1 MTTGSAAAGS
11 PARRCGVLGDPVAHS
26 LSPVLHRAGY
36 AAVGLDWSYDAHR
49 VPAGGLAGFLD
60 GLDDAWRGLSLTMP
74 LKREAFDLAD
84 RLTERA
90 RRAGGVNTVVLEDD
104 GTRTGDN
111 TDLPG
116 AAAAIRERTSAPLT
130 SAVVLGGGATATSV
144 GLAVAD
150 LGVRT
155 IAVAVRDES
164 RAAETLAAL
173 RGHPSAPEVRVTSL
187 GDEQWTS
194 GADLGAGGS
203 AVDVVVSTIPA
214 AAQSPDLVARCAG
227 IPVVF
232 EALYDPWPTPLAAD
246 ALASGRVVVSG
257 MDLLV
262 HQAALQFEL
271 FTGRPAPVGA
281 MRDAGERALAAR
293 NPA

>member
-1 MTTGSAAAGS
+1 
-11 PARRCGVLGDPVAHS
+11 
-26 LSPVLHRAGY
+26 
-36 AAVGLDWSYDAHR
+36 
-49 VPAGGLAGFLD
+49 
-60 GLDDAWRGLSLTMP
+60 
-74 LKREAFDLAD
+74 
-84 RLTERA
+84 
-90 RRAGGVNTVVLEDD
+90 VLEDD

-116 AAAAIRERTSAPLT
+116 AAAAIRERTSAPLA

-173 RGHPSAPEVRVTSL
+173 RGHPSAPEVRVISL
-187 GDEQWTS
+187 GDGQWS
-194 GADLGAGGS
+194 DPGPGAGAS
-203 AVDVVVSTIPA
+203 SVDVVVSTIPA
-214 AAQSPDLVARCAG
+214 AAQSSDLVARCAG
-227 IPVVF
+227 VPVVF
-232 EALYDPWPTPLAAD
+232 EALYDPWPTPLAAA

-271 FTGRPAPVGA
+271 FTGRPAPVDA